1 MHQLPGYPDQ
11 SNPTK
16 VCRLRKTLNSLKQSG
31 RRWYQWLVEIMTAL
45 GFLRCEVD
53 QAVFYRRKE
62 KMLMIVLVHVD
73 DCTVVGTSIYLINKF
88 KTEISKHVE
97 ITDLGEI
104 HWILGIEIH
113 RNCEQHAIHLSQHS
127 YIESSL

>member
-1 MHQLPGYPDQ
+1 
-11 SNPTK
+11 
-16 VCRLRKTLNSLKQSG
+16 
-31 RRWYQWLVEIMTAL
+31 MTAL

-53 QAVFYRRKE
+53 QAAFYQRKE

-73 DCTVVGTSIYLINKF
+73 DCTIMGTSIYLINKF
-88 KTEISKHVE
+88 KTEISKHVD

-113 RNCEQHAIHLSQHS
+113 HNRKQHTIHLSQRS